1 MRAIAFNGA
10 GSFVRTDGVRSGA
23 DVHAQ
28 QKTAGVKIRADL
40 TDTELEDIAT
50 GMELAVLRDGQ
61 NAAAA
66 NLPMGGFKHTGVTT
80 SSGGSSRSEYT
91 SGGVVQDGAI
101 LDAGSTGGTSTA
113 FTATLSPAITAYA
126 DKQLF
131 RVKFNAA
138 FGATPTI
145 NFNSVAAKKMYWITK
160 AGSVTQLT
168 TNDVPSGYPG
178 LLRYDTSLDSSAG
191 GFMLLNPPAA
201 LIASAANTW
210 SAAQTFSAAVTM
222 SGAAINEAKG
232 ADIASATTT
241 DIGAA
246 TGNYVVVTGTTTIT
260 GLGTVQAGTR
270 RVVEF
275 SGALTLTHNATSLIL
290 PGGAN
295 ITTAAGDCA
304 TFVSEGSGNWRCVS
318 YVAATGM
325 PVVASRQVG
334 SPTGGDKGAGTINV
348 DGSSSLFGIYQD
360 GNPTGLKLIST
371 LTASTSA
378 TLDFTATNSTIYSA
392 YRFIIEDYLAAT
404 DATDLHMRVSTDGGS
419 SYQAGT
425 GYSYGFIGATSA
437 PATGNAGGT
446 GASAA
451 KMLNSLSNVAG
462 TSGVIDVIIGGRTRM
477 VGVLHGYQSAG
488 VFVSV
493 ATGGEWNSSGVN
505 AIRFLQSSGNITSG
519 TIRVYGIPKA

>member
-1 MRAIAFNGA
+1 MTDLHTWSETA
-10 GSFVRTDGVRSGA
+10 GSNNSASPAGAPELMLPSG
-23 DVHAQ
+23 
-28 QKTAGVKIRADL
+28 L
-40 TDTELEDIAT
+40 NDT
-50 GMELAVLRDGQ
+50 LREV
-61 NAAAA
+61 
-66 NLPMGGFKHTGVTT
+66 MGGAAREFN
-80 SSGGSSRSEYT
+80 RSHPT
-91 SGGVVQDGAI
+91 IAS
-101 LDAGSTGGTSTA
+101 AGSQPAYTLTYTTA
-113 FTATLSPAITAYA
+113 PAAYA
-126 DKQLF
+126 QGLMF
-131 RVKFNAA
+131 A
-138 FGATPTI
+138 FKVHSAPT
-145 NFNSVAAKKMYWITK
+145 
-160 AGSVTQLT
+160 GSVTVNVNSLGAKKVYDNTGTTQLG
-168 TNDVPSGYPG
+168 SGAWAANQ
-178 LLRYDTSLDSSAG
+178 RVIIAYDASLDSAAG
-191 GFMLLNPPAA
+191 GFLVINAT
-201 LIASAANTW
+201 SG
-210 SAAQTFSAAVTM
+210 TFTTTLTM
-222 SGAAINEAKG
+222 SGAALNEAQG
-232 ADIASATTT
+232 SNIASATTT

-270 RVVEF
+270 RIVEF

-325 PVVASRQVG
+325 PVVASRQIG

-378 TLDFTATNSTIYSA
+378 TLDFTATNSTIYA
-392 YRFIIEDYLAAT
+392 GYRFIIEDYLAAT

-437 PATGNAGGT
+437 PGTGNAGGT

-488 VFVSV
+488 VFVTV
-493 ATGGEWNSSGVN
+493 VTGGEWNSSGVN
-505 AIRFLQSSGNITSG
+505 AVRFLQSSGNITSG

>member
-1 MRAIAFNGA
+1 MGWNGA
-10 GSFVRTDGVRSGA
+10 GQVVRTDGVRTGS
-23 DVHAQ
+23 DVAAQ
-28 QKTAGVKIRADL
+28 QKTAGVKVRADL
-40 TDTELEDIAT
+40 HDTEMEDLAT
-50 GMELAVLRDGQ
+50 AIENTVARDGQ
-61 NAAAA
+61 NSPSA

-101 LDAGSTGGTSTA
+101 LDAGDTGGTSTA

-126 DKQLF
+126 NKQLF

-138 FGATPTI
+138 FGLTPTI
-145 NFNSVAAKKMYWITK
+145 NFNAVAAKKMYWITK

-222 SGAAINEAKG
+222 SGAAINEAQG
-232 ADIASATTT
+232 SDIASASTI
-241 DIGAA
+241 DLDAA
-246 TGNYVVVTGTTTIT
+246 TGNLVDVTGTTTIT
-260 GLGTVQAGTR
+260 AVTLSQGRQ
-270 RVVEF
+270 RVVRF
-275 SGALTLTHNATSLIL
+275 TGALTFTHGSSLVL
-290 PGGAN
+290 PGAAN
-295 ITTAAGDCA
+295 ITTAAGDFA
-304 TFVSEGSGNWRCVS
+304 ILRGYASSVVRCVG
-318 YVAATGM
+318 YFPATGM
-325 PVVASRQVG
+325 PVVASRQIG
-334 SPTGGDKGAGTINV
+334 APTGGDKGAGTINV

-437 PATGNAGGT
+437 PGTGNAGGT